1 MKEIKVNPL
10 REIFVVISPKSAIFG
25 IGAFSSLFGNYS
37 LVGDS
42 IFMVSLGNREM
53 ILFIL

>member
-10 REIFVVISPKSAIFG
+10 RGIIVVIFLTSAIFG
-25 IGAFSSLFGNYS
+25 VGARGNLFGNYS
-37 LVGDS
+37 PAGDG
-42 IFMVSLGNREM
+42 IFTVSSGNREM

>member
-10 REIFVVISPKSAIFG
+10 RAIDAVIFPASAFFG
-25 IGAFSSLFGNYS
+25 AGILGNLFGNYS
-37 LVGDS
+37 PAGGE
-42 IFMVSLGNREM
+42 IFTVSLGNREM